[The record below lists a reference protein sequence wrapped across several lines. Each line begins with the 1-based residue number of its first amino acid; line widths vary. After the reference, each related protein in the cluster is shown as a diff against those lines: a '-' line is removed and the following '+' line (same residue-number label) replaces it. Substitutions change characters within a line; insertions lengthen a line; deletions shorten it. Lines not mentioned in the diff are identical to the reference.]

1 MEDVELPVQKV
12 DIIISEWMGY
22 FLLYESMLDS
32 VLYARDKYL
41 KQGGKML
48 PDRAQLYI
56 SAIEDGSYKNQK
68 KNFWNDVYGVD
79 MSCLPPT
86 VMKEPLVDNVD
97 PNMIMSDDCK
107 VLDLDLINCNKEDVE
122 FSS

>member
-1 MEDVELPVQKV
+1 MEDIELPVQKV

-56 SAIEDGSYKNQK
+56 AAIEDGSYKNQK

-79 MSCLPPT
+79 MSCLTPT
-86 VMKEPLVDNVD
+86 VMKEPLVDSVD

-107 VLDLDLINCNKEDVE
+107 VLDLDLVNCNKEDVE